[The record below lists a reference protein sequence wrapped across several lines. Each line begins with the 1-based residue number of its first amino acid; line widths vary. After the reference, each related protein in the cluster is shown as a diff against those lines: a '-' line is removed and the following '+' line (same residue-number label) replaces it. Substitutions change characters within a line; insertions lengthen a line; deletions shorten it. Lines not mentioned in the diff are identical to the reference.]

1 MNYKG
6 AVERGKGRE
15 GKCFGDVKR
24 QNPLIGRNRRKK
36 DIDSNTSGKTTL
48 QDGLTA
54 VCRSVQPSEDTVLK
68 ICFFRSHTSEVR
80 TVQYRER
87 NSTCRDYSNFLYLR
101 LLVQFNRLQ
110 QANASMHTSSTIPA
124 INRTLA
130 VAARRI

>member
-36 DIDSNTSGKTTL
+36 DIDSNTSAKTTL

-54 VCRSVQPSEDTVLK
+54 VCRSVQPSEDSVEDIFLS
-68 ICFFRSHTSEVR
+68 FSHFRSSHG
-80 TVQYRER
+80 TVQRTE
-87 NSTCRDYSNFLYLR
+87 
-101 LLVQFNRLQ
+101 FNVSRLQ
-110 QANASMHTSSTIPA
+110 
-124 INRTLA
+124 
-130 VAARRI
+130 